1 MQFVSIARDKMPMEE
16 SDKEPCQ
23 DLGGVLIK
31 CATKGKGTQNCIEKV
46 EKKHRTW
53 DSCQTE
59 CQSQQDLE
67 SPCVFYVFQSL
78 VKLQV
83 NYPFIESLSL
93 VYLVS
98 SWI

>member
-1 MQFVSIARDKMPMEE
+1 MILLLMLMFQERNMQFVSIARDKMPMEE

-78 VKLQV
+78 VKL
-83 NYPFIESLSL
+83 
-93 VYLVS
+93 
-98 SWI
+98 